1 MDRLV
6 RETRRFERRDP
17 IDGLHLLSPTVYL
30 LTSIALHGLYTKFEK
45 SKTKNT
51 DPLIFFSSE
60 FWDITPR
67 NCWKEYISVYSPSLS
82 LAYISMAFI

>member
-17 IDGLHLLSPTVYL
+17 IHGLHLLPTVYL
-30 LTSIALHGLYTKFEK
+30 LPSIVLHGLYTKFEK
-45 SKTKNT
+45 SKTKNA

-60 FWDITPR
+60 FWDVTPG